1 MRVLPRHSGADGVKS
16 PFVRALL
23 RLKLT
28 SERGLLVANYLQ
40 LATFGFSEFFGKP
53 LVFWNPSC
61 LYNGAMRDAANFS
74 SPMNL
79 YEASDHAELKI
90 LLITGG
96 WDVRRSFNQIGIQP
110 GDRVRIL
117 RRAPFGGPLMID
129 NQGTHVAVGKQ
140 LAEQIRVEVLP

>member
-1 MRVLPRHSGADGVKS
+1 
-16 PFVRALL
+16 
-23 RLKLT
+23 
-28 SERGLLVANYLQ
+28 
-40 LATFGFSEFFGKP
+40 
-53 LVFWNPSC
+53 
-61 LYNGAMRDAANFS
+61 MRDAANFS
-74 SPMNL
+74 SPINL

-96 WDVRRSFNQIGIQP
+96 WEVRRSFNQIGIQP

-129 NQGTHVAVGKQ
+129 NQGTRVAVGKQ